1 MSSPKLIIGFIGK
14 GGTGKT
20 TIAALFLKALLK
32 LKEEKEFALLID
44 ADPNECLPAVLG
56 IDNYSRLGDMISDY
70 YGKTINPVE
79 FKDRF
84 QSHLMQNEQDEFSM
98 LIMGRGH
105 KLGCYCLI
113 NYLLRESIKGNVLSG
128 NFVPDYIIMD
138 CEAGLEHISRE
149 TSTWISDLIVVCD
162 GSKMSR
168 ETVRNVSEV
177 AAEVRKETVIGNL
190 HVLGSRI
197 KNQKVIEE
205 LEKQANSHDMNFL
218 GCIPYDPVVEEANME
233 GHPLTSISEESIAY
247 QKVLSIMRQFIHRN
261 KKQV

>member
-1 MSSPKLIIGFIGK
+1 MSSPELIIGFIGK

-20 TIAALFLKALLK
+20 TITALFLKALLK
-32 LKEEKEFALLID
+32 LKEDKEFVLLID
-44 ADPNECLPAVLG
+44 ADPNECLPTVLG
-56 IDNYSRLGDMISDY
+56 IENYTRLGDMISDY

-79 FKDRF
+79 FKDHF

-105 KLGCYCLI
+105 KLGCYRLI

-128 NFVPDYIIMD
+128 NFVPNYILMD

-168 ETVRNVSEV
+168 ETIKNVRDVAEEV
-177 AAEVRKETVIGNL
+177 MKETEIGNL

-197 KNQKVIEE
+197 KTQKAIDE
-205 LEKQANSHDMNFL
+205 LEKQAMSQGMNFL
-218 GCIPYDPVVEEANME
+218 GCIPFDAIVEEANME
-233 GHPLTSISEESIAY
+233 GTPLTSISEESIAY
-247 QKVLSIMRQFIHRN
+247 QKVLSIMKELKSRDL
-261 KKQV
+261 